1 MTARSYALQFAA
13 IALAN
18 LMSIWGATQWVASEL
33 GFQAALG
40 APLLTILGQPIYLPW
55 MLFLWWLA
63 FNDQAASLFTMA
75 GGGVALCAI
84 LITGLAFGGAA
95 RRIVVSGNSLRS
107 RRPASAQPGR
117 CRASGR
123 RLGSARLTVSI
134 KLPLRASSSP

>member
-95 RRIVVSGNSLRS
+95 RR
-107 RRPASAQPGR
+107 ASQTR
-117 CRASGR
+117 TTTTY
-123 RLGSARLTVSI
+123 GSARWADVSDI
-134 KLPLRASSSP
+134 RSAGLLGGDGVILGT